1 MSLLQLQKAGIRFGG
16 LRAVAE
22 LDLSLEE
29 GSLHGLIGPNGAGK
43 TTVFNMITGLYIPTA
58 GEIAFFGEELPV
70 REPEP
75 EAAAARVRRGGVRC
89 ERLSFEFDRALVLVA
104 CA

>member
-1 MSLLQLQKAGIRFGG
+1 MQARERSL
-16 LRAVAE
+16 
-22 LDLSLEE
+22 
-29 GSLHGLIGPNGAGK
+29 
-43 TTVFNMITGLYIPTA
+43 
-58 GEIAFFGEELPV
+58 EIAFFGEELPV

-104 CA
+104 CALSPLCAFCLGCDRRLHAQERGVVDERVGRNVARRQAQRDVARRLCMQ